1 MRTKHLFYTA
11 AMAALFAAC
20 VNDDFETIG
29 QQDNVVNDGRP
40 VVSDVKL
47 NFTKGGA
54 DTRLSYEGQEIGYQW
69 EATDEIGALLMD
81 NVIAEYPET
90 ESLTWLEK
98 YQLVNDIHTSYR
110 FTYDVNNKV
119 WGCDAKMLE
128 GNYFFAYPWESYNG
142 ERRVK
147 HSLTNQSQ
155 EGVGIDVRRKSY
167 ADNQFFIGYS
177 QIMAGTED
185 TEVLDSSVEMVPVLG
200 AIQLQIVNTGT
211 QTRHIN
217 KVVLKSEKL
226 YSTLTFNPTDAAYG
240 TKTEKNKWNLDA
252 TNKTGWFNY
261 ANYTGNKDDVYAS
274 NGKDAQKYVYTI
286 EEGDKYVRNEAL
298 RAVVKPDPTDGNRYA
313 QITIE
318 GTPEQRALVSTSRD
332 ESAIAY
338 VLIMANE
345 VKKGEITPTDKE
357 GENAESDLLLDIY
370 TDEGIVRNIDLT
382 VKNKGTNGKPDI
394 YGAITS
400 SEIEAIGPSVVNT
413 IKVTIDDNS
422 FLTPDE
428 MDIYTNDDLAQFI
441 QWNVNETGAQTIKAT
456 LVKPDVTLSAEMAEL
471 LAKNADVDL
480 TITASGVKNVLTLA
494 DGVVSNLFDL
504 ENVHINCGVELAEGA
519 EINLTEDS
527 ELGWEDDG
535 KVSHKIAIA
544 VKEGATLNITESLDS
559 KIDGAAI
566 TNEGKVSIAEN
577 AKVPAVVEFT
587 NKAEMEIAANADVR
601 GKVTNNANAVIDNAG
616 YIREVE
622 NAGATNEKDEDGVI
636 NLTGKGT
643 IAGGLNN
650 GIINAGADTRVT
662 VKDEKG
668 EGEII
673 IELGAKVETNDKNTV
688 AYETGDLEI
697 DETVLK
703 ALKETTNATIEKL
716 ILTGDVEITADKT
729 AAVFDIIAAQT
740 GSSLTVS
747 DDAADKLKVNKELII
762 EGNAETDGAI
772 EAAKVTVK
780 KDVTLNNYGD
790 INVTGTFTNDGEV
803 NNHGTVSAKA
813 IDGTEGKN
821 GFSYNDPFVN
831 DGQFETILKSAV
843 VRFMNESKVYSTTF
857 AVTLG
862 DAETE
867 NTFKYVME
875 NKYWQDYAEVKAL
888 KARGE
893 YKTLTQA
900 QLDAAVKAIESDT
913 ANKTTLINALK
924 AATGFVAQST
934 AYETKTGTDA
944 TEAAYA
950 AFKEA
955 VVKKNAAIVGTLNNE
970 VTYSV
975 ARTANNLS
983 EIEIDGILEAAK
995 PQMYVW
1001 KDATCPLYD
1010 VMTVAMVNTKSTW
1023 ASVLTNLGWQKGAPI
1038 ETFDEL
1044 NKWMKAVAAYEGTAP
1059 LMKDAVAKMGEHT
1072 DFSTWEY
1079 EESQFTALRGV
1090 FVK

>member
-20 VNDDFETIG
+20 VNDDFETIAG
-29 QQDNVVNDGRP
+29 QQDAVNDGRP
-40 VVSDVKL
+40 VAGNVKL
-47 NFTKGGA
+47 DFTKGGGA
-54 DTRLSYEGQEIGYQW
+54 DTRMSYEGQEIGYQW

-81 NVIAEYPET
+81 NVVVDQPES
-90 ESLTWLEK
+90 EEWTWLQK
-98 YQLVNDIHTSYR
+98 YQLVDDIHTSYR
-110 FTYDVNNKV
+110 FTYDANNKV

-128 GNYFFAYPWESYNG
+128 GNYFFAYPWESYDG

-147 HSLTNQSQ
+147 HSLTDQTQ
-155 EGVGIDVRRKSY
+155 EGVGAEIRRESY
-167 ADNQFFIGYS
+167 AKNQFFIGYS

-217 KVVLKSEKL
+217 KVVLKSNHL
-226 YSTLTFNPTDAAYG
+226 YSTLTFDPTHAEYG
-240 TKTEKNKWNLDA
+240 KWNLSTSALSSGDVW
-252 TNKTGWFNY
+252 NVNGDEKFFNY
-261 ANYTGNKDDVYAS
+261 ANYTGNEIDTYKNNANSSKVY
-274 NGKDAQKYVYTI
+274 NITGKETEKY
-286 EEGDKYVRNEAL
+286 ERNEAL
-298 RAVVKPDPTDGNRYA
+298 RAVVAQDPTDDDNYA
-313 QITIE
+313 QITIT
-318 GTPEQRALVSTSRD
+318 GTPEQRALVSTSTD
-332 ESAIAY
+332 QDAVAY
-338 VLIMANE
+338 VLIMANAVE
-345 VKKGEITPTDKE
+345 DVTAKVGS
-357 GENAESDLLLDIY
+357 ENGGLLLDIY
-370 TDEGIVRNIDLT
+370 TDNGIVRNIDLT
-382 VKNKGTNGKPDI
+382 KKNVGTDGEPDD
-394 YGAITS
+394 YQAITS
-400 SEIEAIGPSVVNT
+400 SAIKTIGPSTVNT

-422 FLTPDE
+422 FLVPTSME
-428 MDIYTNDDLAQFI
+428 IYTNDDLEQFI
-441 QWNVNETGAQTIKAT
+441 KWNVEDAGSQKVKAT
-456 LVKPDVTLSAEMAEL
+456 LVKPNVTLSAEMAQL
-471 LAKNADVDL
+471 LADNSDVDL
-480 TITASGVKNVLTLA
+480 TIEGKETLTLA
-494 DGVVSNLFDL
+494 EGVVSNLLDL
-504 ENVHINCGVELAEGA
+504 ENVHINCGIEVKGTL
-519 EINLTEDS
+519 NLTEDS
-527 ELGWEDDG
+527 ELNN
-535 KVSHKIAIA
+535 IAIA
-544 VKEGATLNITESLDS
+544 VEEGATLNITESLDS
-559 KIDGAAI
+559 KTKGADI
-566 TNEGKVSIAEN
+566 TNEGNVSIAEN
-577 AKVPAVVEFT
+577 AKVPDAVTFN

-643 IAGGLNN
+643 IAGGLND

-729 AAVFDIIAAQT
+729 AAAFDIIAAQT

-843 VRFMNESKVYSTTF
+843 VKFMNESKVYSSTF

-862 DAETE
+862 DAKTE

-875 NKYWQDYAEVKAL
+875 NEYWQDYAEVKAL
-888 KARGE
+888 KAREE

-924 AATGFVAQST
+924 AATGFVAQSI

-1079 EESQFTALRGV
+1079 EEGQFTALRNA